1 VVYLKDSK
9 SIVFLATVNSHIYHF
24 HIPFMKHL
32 RMKGYD
38 VEAAAAPIYG
48 FKKNIEE
55 EDFVFHSIP
64 FSRNPFHPMN
74 FVAFFKLFRLL
85 KKNNYRLIHTHTPV
99 ASFFGRFA
107 AKLAGVPSVLYTAH
121 GFHFFDGAPKKN
133 WLLYYTAERLVARYT
148 DALLVMNQ
156 EDFENGKK
164 LGFVPGESLF
174 LVHGVGVDVEKF
186 SQVQEDKEIRE
197 ELNISNDAVVVTC
210 IAEFNQNKNH
220 DFLLDAWYEISKR
233 KKNIKLFLVGD
244 GDLVKEM
251 REKVKYNKES
261 SVFFLGKREDI
272 PRILKES
279 DINVLV
285 SKREGLPRSIMEA
298 MASGKPVIATD
309 IRGNRDLIHDG
320 VNGYLVKLGDVE
332 GLANSIIKLAEDDDL
347 RKQMG
352 KKAQEIIKAYS
363 LENVLVEMAEIYD
376 KFLK

>member
-1 VVYLKDSK
+1 
-9 SIVFLATVNSHIYHF
+9 
-24 HIPFMKHL
+24 MKHL

-210 IAEFNQNKNH
+210 IAEFIKRKNH
-220 DFLLDAWYEISKR
+220 DFLLNAWMILLENENNRSLHLI
-233 KKNIKLFLVGD
+233 LVGD
-244 GDLVKEM
+244 GILFENFKSKNLKNVH
-251 REKVKYNKES
+251 
-261 SVFFLGKREDI
+261 FLGRRSDV
-272 PRILKES
+272 PSILNSS
-279 DINVLV
+279 DIVTLT
-285 SKREGLPRSIMEA
+285 SIHEGLPRCIMEA
-298 MASGKPVIATD
+298 MAAGKPVVATD
-309 IRGNRDLIHDG
+309 IRGNRDLVKDG

-332 GLANSIIKLAEDDDL
+332 GLDNSIIKLANDEVL
-347 RKQMG
+347 RKRMG
-352 KKAQEIIKAYS
+352 EKGQEIIEAYS
-363 LENVLVEMAEIYD
+363 LENVLVEMEEIYD

>member
-1 VVYLKDSK
+1 MKDSK

-210 IAEFNQNKNH
+210 IAEFIKRKNH
-220 DFLLDAWYEISKR
+220 DFLLNAWMILLENENNRSLHLI
-233 KKNIKLFLVGD
+233 LVGD
-244 GDLVKEM
+244 GILFENFKSKNLKNVH
-251 REKVKYNKES
+251 
-261 SVFFLGKREDI
+261 FLGRRSDV
-272 PRILKES
+272 PSILNSS
-279 DINVLV
+279 DIVTLT
-285 SKREGLPRSIMEA
+285 SIHEGLPRCIMEA
-298 MASGKPVIATD
+298 MAAGKPVVATD
-309 IRGNRDLIHDG
+309 IRGNRDLVKDG

-332 GLANSIIKLAEDDDL
+332 GLDNSIIKLANDEVL
-347 RKQMG
+347 RKRMG
-352 KKAQEIIKAYS
+352 EKGQEIIEAYS
-363 LENVLVEMAEIYD
+363 LENVLVEMEEIYD